1 MMFQSWFRQLVA
13 CAFCCLLGLGAAY
26 AEPLKIGLIVP
37 LTGPFAAYG
46 QKVEQGMRLYLA
58 EHGDQMA
65 GRELQILV
73 KDDTGISP
81 AVAKRL
87 AQELLA
93 RDRVDMLAGF
103 MLTPNAFAVAP
114 LATQAGVPM
123 LVLNAATSSI
133 TEKSP
138 NILRV
143 SMTLP
148 QNTAPLAQWARAQ
161 GLRTVHTLVADY
173 GPGHDAEAQF
183 RRTFTELGGEVV
195 GTLRTPVSTPDYG
208 PYIQRIKDA
217 APDAAFFFVPNG
229 EQAVSLI
236 KMARERGLPEAGIQ
250 LLATGDVTDEDMLD
264 ALGEAS
270 LGLITSFHYSAVH
283 DSPENHAFVQAYQA
297 AHPGERVNFMVV
309 AGYDG
314 MRLIHEALEK
324 TGGDASAAAF
334 VAAARDL
341 AWISPRGPVRID
353 PETRDIV
360 QNVYMRRVDRVDGL
374 LQNVE
379 FDVIE
384 AVPDPVK
391 AGR

>member
-1 MMFQSWFRQLVA
+1 MSRS
-13 CAFCCLLGLGAAY
+13 LLRRMAVWVLSGLLWTAAAQ

-46 QKVEQGMRLYLA
+46 QKVEQGIRLFLA
-58 EHGDQMA
+58 EHGDQVA

-87 AQELLA
+87 AQELLVK
-93 RDRVDMLAGF
+93 DRVDLLAGF

-138 NILRV
+138 NIVRV

-161 GLRTVHTLVADY
+161 GVRTVYTLVADY

-183 RRTFTELGGEVV
+183 RQTFTELGGEVL
-195 GTLRTPVSTPDYG
+195 GALRTPVSTPDYG

-229 EQAVSLI
+229 EQAVSLV
-236 KMARERGLPEAGIQ
+236 KMARERGLPEAGIR
-250 LLATGDVTDEDMLD
+250 LLATGDVTDEDMLE

-314 MRLIHEALEK
+314 MQLVRDVLEK
-324 TGGDASAAAF
+324 TGGDASAPAF
-334 VAAARDL
+334 IEAARGL
-341 AWISPRGPVRID
+341 SWQSPRGPVRID
-353 PETRDIV
+353 SETRDIV
-360 QNVYMRRVDRVDGL
+360 QNVYMRRVERVDGL

-379 FDVIE
+379 FDTIE
-384 AVPDPVK
+384 AVRDPVK
-391 AGR
+391 AAQ